1 MTLSVK
7 RERNR
12 DLDLEN
18 DLLLSSKD
26 VEFTRKASSKNVQ
39 TLEIYLDFLEDI
51 DVFGSKKVK
60 TEFYQVEF
68 EL

>member
-1 MTLSVK
+1 MTSSVK
-7 RERNR
+7 KGGNR

-26 VEFTRKASSKNVQ
+26 VEFMRKASSQNVR
-39 TLEIYLDFLEDI
+39 TLESYLDFLEDI
-51 DVFGSKKVK
+51 DAFGSKKVK
-60 TEFYQVEF
+60 AEFYAAEF

>member
-1 MTLSVK
+1 MTSSVK
-7 RERNR
+7 KEENR

-26 VEFTRKASSKNVQ
+26 VEFMRKAGSQNVR
-39 TLEIYLDFLEDI
+39 TLESYLDFLEDI
-51 DVFGSKKVK
+51 DAFGSKKVK
-60 TEFYQVEF
+60 SEFYEAEF

>member
-1 MTLSVK
+1 MTSSVK
-7 RERNR
+7 KEENR

-26 VEFTRKASSKNVQ
+26 VEFMRKASSQNVR
-39 TLEIYLDFLEDI
+39 TLESYLDFLEDI
-51 DVFGSKKVK
+51 DAFGSKKVK
-60 TEFYQVEF
+60 SEFYEAEF

>member
-7 RERNR
+7 KGRNR

-26 VEFTRKASSKNVQ
+26 VEFIGKACSQKVQ
-39 TLEIYLDFLEDI
+39 AFESYLDFLEDI
-51 DVFGSKKVK
+51 DAFGSKKVK
-60 TEFYQVEF
+60 TEFYEVEF

>member
-26 VEFTRKASSKNVQ
+26 VRFMRGAISQDVQ
-39 TLEIYLDFLEDI
+39 PLESYLDFLEDI
-51 DVFGSKKVK
+51 DAFGSKKVK
-60 TEFYQVEF
+60 SEFYEVEF

>member
-7 RERNR
+7 KGRNR

-26 VEFTRKASSKNVQ
+26 VEFMRKASSQNVQ
-39 TLEIYLDFLEDI
+39 PLESYLDFLEDI
-51 DVFGSKKVK
+51 DAFGSKKVK
-60 TEFYQVEF
+60 TEFYDIEF

>member
-1 MTLSVK
+1 MALSAK
-7 RERNR
+7 KGENR

-26 VEFTRKASSKNVQ
+26 IEFMRKAGSQNMQ
-39 TLEIYLDFLEDI
+39 ALESYLDFLEDI
-51 DVFGSKKVK
+51 DAFGSKRIK
-60 TEFYQVEF
+60 TEFYDVGF